1 MVEWGMT
8 PLQAIQAATINTAE
22 LFGVNDI
29 GRIEEGYVADIV
41 GTNGNP
47 LDDITLLESVIFVM
61 KEGEIILQ

>member
-1 MVEWGMT
+1 
-8 PLQAIQAATINTAE
+8 

-29 GRIEEGYVADIV
+29 GRIEEGYIADIV